1 MSRHQPRLLSLASAD
16 GNTALD
22 DFRSFAAAQRG
33 RTPAEAD
40 SSAPPAGA
48 ETDQLARDIADIES
62 AAAALRRAEPA
73 LQSWTNP
80 PAHANPKPRPVW
92 LLIVVL
98 WFSTAVVTL
107 GAVAAIAA
115 LVG

>member
-1 MSRHQPRLLSLASAD
+1 
-16 GNTALD
+16 
-22 DFRSFAAAQRG
+22 
-33 RTPAEAD
+33 
-40 SSAPPAGA
+40 
-48 ETDQLARDIADIES
+48 
-62 AAAALRRAEPA
+62 LRRAEPA
-73 LQSWTNP
+73 LESWTNP

-92 LLIVVL
+92 LLIAVL

>member
-1 MSRHQPRLLSLASAD
+1 MSKRQPRLLSLASTD
-16 GNTALD
+16 GDTVLHELPGIAP
-22 DFRSFAAAQRG
+22 RQRG
-33 RTPAEAD
+33 GVEPAVD
-40 SSAPPAGA
+40 SSAPSAGV
-48 ETDQLARDIADIES
+48 ETDQLARDIAEIER

-73 LQSWTNP
+73 LESWTNAP
-80 PAHANPKPRPVW
+80 LHASSKPRPVW
-92 LLIVVL
+92 LLIAVL

>member
-22 DFRSFAAAQRG
+22 DFHSFAAAQRG
-33 RTPAEAD
+33 RTLGEAD

-62 AAAALRRAEPA
+62 AAAALRRADAGLRGSSARNRAASEESPSRQYA
-73 LQSWTNP
+73 L
-80 PAHANPKPRPVW
+80 R
-92 LLIVVL
+92 
-98 WFSTAVVTL
+98 
-107 GAVAAIAA
+107 
-115 LVG
+115 

>member
-1 MSRHQPRLLSLASAD
+1 
-16 GNTALD
+16 
-22 DFRSFAAAQRG
+22 
-33 RTPAEAD
+33 
-40 SSAPPAGA
+40 
-48 ETDQLARDIADIES
+48 
-62 AAAALRRAEPA
+62 
-73 LQSWTNP
+73 
-80 PAHANPKPRPVW
+80 VW

>member
-1 MSRHQPRLLSLASAD
+1 MSKHQPRLLSLASTD

-22 DFRSFAAAQRG
+22 DFRGFAATPRG
-33 RTPAEAD
+33 GLQGTAD
-40 SSAPPAGA
+40 SSASPAGT
-48 ETDQLARDIADIES
+48 ECDQVARDIAEIER

-73 LQSWTNP
+73 LESWTNP
-80 PAHANPKPRPVW
+80 PAHTNPKPRPVW
-92 LLIVVL
+92 LLIAVL

>member
-22 DFRSFAAAQRG
+22 DFRSFAAAQG
-33 RTPAEAD
+33 EAD

>member
-1 MSRHQPRLLSLASAD
+1 MSRHQPRLLSLASTD
-16 GNTALD
+16 GNNALD
-22 DFRSFAAAQRG
+22 DFRSFAAQRG
-33 RTPAEAD
+33 RTLGEAD
-40 SSAPPAGA
+40 TSAAPAGA
-48 ETDQLARDIADIES
+48 ETDQLARDVAEIES

-73 LQSWTNP
+73 LESWTNP

-92 LLIVVL
+92 LLIAVL

>member
-1 MSRHQPRLLSLASAD
+1 MSRHQPRLLSLASTD

-22 DFRSFAAAQRG
+22 DFRGFAAAQRG
-33 RTPAEAD
+33 RALEEAD
-40 SSAPPAGA
+40 SSASPAGA

-73 LQSWTNP
+73 LESWTNP

-92 LLIVVL
+92 LLIAVL

>member
-1 MSRHQPRLLSLASAD
+1 MSKRQPRLLSLASTD
-16 GNTALD
+16 GDTVLHE
-22 DFRSFAAAQRG
+22 FPGFAVRQGDAVERV
-33 RTPAEAD
+33 AD
-40 SSAPPAGA
+40 SSVSTAGV
-48 ETDQLARDIADIES
+48 ETDQLARDIAEIER

-73 LQSWTNP
+73 LGSWTNP
-80 PAHANPKPRPVW
+80 PLHANPKPRPVW
-92 LLIVVL
+92 LLIAVL

>member
-1 MSRHQPRLLSLASAD
+1 MSKRQPRLLSLASTD
-16 GNTALD
+16 GDTVLHELPGIAV
-22 DFRSFAAAQRG
+22 RQRG
-33 RTPAEAD
+33 VEPVFD
-40 SSAPPAGA
+40 SSAPSAGV
-48 ETDQLARDIADIES
+48 ETDQLARDIAEIER

-73 LQSWTNP
+73 LESWTNTP
-80 PAHANPKPRPVW
+80 LHASPKPRPVW
-92 LLIVVL
+92 LLIAVL

>member
-1 MSRHQPRLLSLASAD
+1 LRR
-16 GNTALD
+16 
-22 DFRSFAAAQRG
+22 RSAAARWG
-33 RTPAEAD
+33 KRT
-40 SSAPPAGA
+40 APLHPRAPKP
-48 ETDQLARDIADIES
+48 TRDIADIES

-73 LQSWTNP
+73 LESWTNP

-92 LLIVVL
+92 LLIAVL